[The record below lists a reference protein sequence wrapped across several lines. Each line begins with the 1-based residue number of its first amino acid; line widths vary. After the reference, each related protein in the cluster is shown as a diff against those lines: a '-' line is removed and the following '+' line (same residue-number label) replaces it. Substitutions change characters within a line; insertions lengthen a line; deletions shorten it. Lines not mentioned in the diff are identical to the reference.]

1 MGIMT
6 NVKFVVLRIQELE
19 ANIKIL
25 EAEALVLKSQ
35 LVAIAQQSGDEAEKD
50 LDTMSKE
57 SYDRVLKD
65 AMQRLEDV
73 EKKI

>member
-1 MGIMT
+1 MT